1 MMEKHV
7 SRVVFILLVITLGL
21 LWQVKRGE
29 ADPPASLERGDT
41 ARPLPSAAVEI
52 TFLDVGQ
59 GDAAFIEWPNQ
70 TQMLID
76 CGPDTSVLEGLGRVL
91 PFYDRTIDYLIVTH
105 PDLDHYGG
113 CIDVLARYQIANI
126 VYTGLPKSDPSWQ
139 YFWEEAQAEG
149 AKYHQI
155 ERAQTWEIGSTTL
168 RFLSPDHQVKA
179 DEKDNNTSIVIKLS
193 SGDSDVLLAADAEKE
208 LEEYLVNTYS
218 TQLASEA
225 LKVSHHGSGG
235 SSLIS
240 FIQAVKPAHA
250 VISVGAD
257 NEYGHPSL
265 RVLRRLERSG
275 ARIWRTD
282 LSGDIKVRLYNDHI
296 EVDD

>member
-1 MMEKHV
+1 MEKHA
-7 SRVVFILLVITLGL
+7 SRIVFILLLITLGL
-21 LWQVKRGE
+21 LWQVKRGA
-29 ADPPASLERGDT
+29 ADPPAKLERAET
-41 ARPLPSAAVEI
+41 SSPSSSPATTI

-59 GDAAFIEWPNQ
+59 GDAAFIVWPDQ

-91 PFYDRTIDYLIVTH
+91 PFYDRTIDYLVVTH

-113 CIDVLARYQIANI
+113 CIDVLNRYQIANI
-126 VYTGLPKSDPSWQ
+126 VYTGVTKSDPSWQ
-139 YFWEEAQAEG
+139 YFWAEAQAEE
-149 AKYHQI
+149 AEYHQI
-155 ERAQTWEIGSTTL
+155 EQAQTWQIGSTTL

-179 DEKDNNTSIVIKLS
+179 DEKDNNTSIIIKLS
-193 SGDSDVLLAADAEKE
+193 FGDSDVLLAADAEAE

-218 TQLASEA
+218 TQLASEV

-235 SSLIS
+235 SSLAS

-257 NEYGHPSL
+257 NDYGHPSL
-265 RVLRRLERSG
+265 RVLRRLERAG
-275 ARIWRTD
+275 AAIWRTD
-282 LSGDIKVRLYNDHI
+282 AQGDVKVKMYQDHL
-296 EVDD
+296 EVVR